1 MNDMKFGMRTPSIK
15 RSIKARTTGRMKRV
29 IKSSVNPLYGKKDNG
44 MDQ

>member
-15 RSIKARTTGRMKRV
+15 RSIIARTPGRMKRV

-44 MDQ
+44 MDP